1 MTRTLAWL
9 SGCFALAACATVG
22 GENQGSASGGGGV
35 SYPEKPVFR
44 MADIAGKEAAEID
57 ALLGAPDLTRSE
69 GEGEFR
75 RYALAECALLIV
87 LYPDE
92 RGVKRAATLDAG
104 ALKSG
109 ENKPDLDLCLA
120 RGKATAH

>member
-1 MTRTLAWL
+1 MMRTLAWL
-9 SGCFALAACATVG
+9 SGCFALTACATVDG
-22 GENQGSASGGGGV
+22 DDQGSASGGSGV

-92 RGVKRAATLDAG
+92 SGVKRAATLNAG

-109 ENKPDLDLCLA
+109 AEKPDIDRCLA
-120 RGKATAH
+120 RGKLKAS